1 MIATVRLLL
10 LRLKREEHGQVL
22 PVMVI
27 LLVGFL
33 GISAL
38 SVDLGRCF
46 SSYRELQASTD
57 AAALAGAQ
65 TLPSSSAVS
74 EATTYSSQ
82 SGDLNAATNLPSV
95 SMVSGYPK
103 VECLTSLGVGCPG
116 PAGGNAIQVRQQMT
130 VPLYFSGIFGKKSVT
145 LTATATASIGGIP
158 KSYNVA
164 VVVDTTL
171 SMTAMDSDCGATQIS
186 CALSGVQVLLN
197 GLWPC
202 GSGYSTCIVSNGV
215 ATGSVDRVAL
225 FTFPNVS
232 VGTASID
239 STCTTAMPSSHGST
253 HYSYSNSYGY
263 YSMLPSNAAWTGV
276 TTAVPYS
283 FPTAGAS
290 SYSPAASPTSTP
302 TYQLTPFLSD
312 YSVSDTATTLNSSS
326 ALSKAVG
333 AGNSCG
339 GMTTSNYDG
348 NYGTYFA
355 GAVYAAQS
363 SLTAAQAANPGSQN
377 AIILLGDG
385 NADAP
390 QVDSQGITVMP
401 SPATSNGLYP
411 SWKNECGQAVTAAQY
426 ATNRG
431 TLVFTVAY
439 GSSTS
444 GCTTDSDGYNPCST
458 LAAMASTP
466 QNFYSDYTATG
477 SDGTCVSTYQ
487 PTSNLKQ
494 IFQLILGKLTKAK
507 LIPNNTV

>member
-1 MIATVRLLL
+1 MKNLLTSRLR
-10 LRLKREEHGQVL
+10 RLICEEHGQVM
-22 PVMVI
+22 PVMSI

-33 GISAL
+33 GITAM

-46 SSYRELQASTD
+46 SGYRELQASTD

-74 EATTYSSQ
+74 EATLYSSQ
-82 SGDLNAATNLPSV
+82 SGSLNVENNLPTV
-95 SMVSGYPK
+95 TMVSGYPK
-103 VECLTSLGVGCPG
+103 VECLTSLGAGCPA
-116 PAGGNAIQVRQQMT
+116 PAGGNAIQVKQQMT
-130 VPLYFSGIFGKKSVT
+130 VPLYFARIFGKNSLT

-158 KSYNVA
+158 RPYNVA
-164 VVVDTTL
+164 VVMDTTL
-171 SMTAMDSDCGATQIS
+171 SMNAMDSDCGATQMA

-202 GSGYSTCIVSNGV
+202 GSGYTTCTVSNGV

-232 VGTASID
+232 VGTAPVD
-239 STCTTAMPSSHGST
+239 SSCTTAMPSSFGST
-253 HYSYSNSYGY
+253 HYAYSNSFGY

-276 TTAVPYS
+276 ATAVPYS

-290 SYSPAASPTSTP
+290 SYSPASSPSSTP

-312 YSVSDTATTLNSSS
+312 YSVSDTATTLNTSS
-326 ALSKAVG
+326 ALVKAVG

-363 SLTAAQAANPGSQN
+363 ALIAAQAANPGSKN
-377 AIILLGDG
+377 ALILLGDG
-385 NADAP
+385 DANAP
-390 QVDSQGITVMP
+390 QVDGQGVTVMP
-401 SPATSNGLYP
+401 SPATSNGTYP
-411 SWKNECGQAVTAAQY
+411 SWKNECGQAVTAAHY
-426 ATNRG
+426 ATNSG
-431 TLVFTVAY
+431 TMVFTVAY

-444 GCTTDSDGYNPCST
+444 GCSTDSDGYNPCST
-458 LAAMASTP
+458 LAAMAGTP
-466 QNFYSDYTATG
+466 QDFYSDYTATG

-487 PTSNLKQ
+487 ATSKLNQ

>member
-1 MIATVRLLL
+1 MKTRLRHLV
-10 LRLKREEHGQVL
+10 LRLMREEHGQVM
-22 PVMVI
+22 PVMVV
-27 LLVGFL
+27 LMVGFM
-33 GISAL
+33 GMTAM

-46 SSYRELQASTD
+46 SGYRELQASTD

-65 TLPSSSAVS
+65 TLPSSSAVT
-74 EATTYSSQ
+74 EATLYSSQ
-82 SGDLNAATNLPSV
+82 SGDMNVQNNLPTV

-103 VECLTSLGVGCPG
+103 VKCLTSLGVGCPG
-116 PAGGNAIQVRQQMT
+116 PAGGNAIQVQQQMT
-130 VPLYFSGIFGKKSVT
+130 VPLYFARIFGKNTMT

-158 KSYNVA
+158 KPYNVA
-164 VVVDTTL
+164 VIVDTTL
-171 SMTAMDSDCGATQIS
+171 SMTSMDNNCGATQMS

-202 GSGYSTCIVSNGV
+202 GSGYSTCTVSNGV
-215 ATGSVDRVAL
+215 AVGSVDRIAL

-232 VGTASID
+232 VGTAPVD
-239 STCTTAMPSSHGST
+239 STCTTAMPSSFGST
-253 HYSYSNSYGY
+253 HYAHSNSFGY

-276 TTAVPYS
+276 ATAVPYS

-290 SYSPAASPTSTP
+290 SYSPASSPSSTP

-312 YSVSDTATTLNSSS
+312 YSVSDTATTLNPSS
-326 ALSKAVG
+326 ALVKAIG
-333 AGNSCG
+333 AGNGCS

-363 SLTAAQAANPGSQN
+363 ALTASQAANPGSQN
-377 AIILLGDG
+377 ALILLGDG
-385 NADAP
+385 DANSP
-390 QVDSQGITVMP
+390 QVDGQGVTAMP
-401 SPATSNGLYP
+401 SPATSNGTYP

-426 ATNRG
+426 AVSKG
-431 TLVFTVAY
+431 TMVFTVAY

-444 GCTTDSDGYNPCST
+444 GCSTDADGYNPCST

-466 QNFYSDYTATG
+466 QDFYSDYTATG

-487 PTSNLKQ
+487 PTTALNQ